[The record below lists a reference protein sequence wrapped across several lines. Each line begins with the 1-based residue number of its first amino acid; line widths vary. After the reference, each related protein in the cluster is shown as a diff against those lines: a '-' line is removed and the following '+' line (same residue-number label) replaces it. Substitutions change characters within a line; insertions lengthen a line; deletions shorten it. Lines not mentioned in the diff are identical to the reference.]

1 MRFSTLK
8 AWFFFFFFFFFTK
21 SNKETG
27 VERDDARILIRDSD
41 TDSRAENSMTETVE
55 YEISGACHA
64 IERPNASVIGES
76 AI

>member
-27 VERDDARILIRDSD
+27 VERDDARILIRDS